1 MKPTM
6 KRIAVVLS
14 CLLFTPFFALVEAQT
29 ATSASTNPPPD
40 HLSASPDNMRVL
52 RDLPYVSNG
61 EPRQKLDLYLPNT
74 PGPARPLVIFIHG
87 GAWRAGSKENNPAKF
102 LVPSGY
108 VVASINYRFTQ
119 DAKFPAQIEDC
130 KSAIRWL
137 RAHAAEYGIDPRR
150 IGVWG
155 ASAGGHLVALL
166 GVTGQTKDFDQGEN
180 LDQSSAVQCVVDWY
194 GPTDFLTHK
203 QVIEPKY
210 GNSSVEQLL
219 GGSVKD
225 HPDAARKASPFYH
238 VTKAAAPFLIMH
250 GEQDPLVEVQQSQL
264 LNDALKQAGVEST
277 LEVIL
282 GAKHGG
288 PEFTTP
294 ERRKT
299 IMEFLDKHLKPAG
312 IDFDPKKSSL

>member
-1 MKPTM
+1 M
-6 KRIAVVLS
+6 KRAALLLIFLALS
-14 CLLFTPFFALVEAQT
+14 SLMEAQT
-29 ATSASTNPPPD
+29 VTSSPSNPPPN
-40 HLSASPDNMRVL
+40 HLSASPDNLRVL

-61 EPRQKLDLYLPNT
+61 GPLQKLDLYLPNT

-166 GVTGQTKDFDQGEN
+166 GVTGQTKDFDKGEN
-180 LDQSSAVQCVVDWY
+180 LDQSSAVQCVVDWF

-203 QVIEPKY
+203 NNIEAKY

-219 GGSVKD
+219 GGTVKD
-225 HPDAARKASPFYH
+225 HPDAARKASPLYY
-238 VTKAAAPFLIMH
+238 VTKDAAPFLIMQ
-250 GEQDPLVEVQQSQL
+250 GEQDPLVEVKQSQL
-264 LNDALKQAGVEST
+264 MNDALKQAGVEST
-277 LEVIL
+277 LEVIP

-299 IMEFLDKHLKPAG
+299 ILKFFGKHLTGASFGQSLAPSKP
-312 IDFDPKKSSL
+312 D

>member
-29 ATSASTNPPPD
+29 ATSASTNPPPA
-40 HLSASPDNMRVL
+40 HLSVSPDNMRVL

-61 EPRQKLDLYLPNT
+61 NPQQKLDLYLPKT
-74 PGPARPLVIFIHG
+74 SGPARPLVVFIHG
-87 GAWRAGSKENNPAKF
+87 GAWREGTKTHNPAAF
-102 LVPSGY
+102 LVPFGY
-108 VVASINYRFTQ
+108 VAASINYRFTQ
-119 DAKFPAQIEDC
+119 DAIFPAQIEDC

-137 RAHAAEYGIDPRR
+137 RAHASEYGIDPKR

-166 GVTGQTKDFDQGEN
+166 GVTGQTKDFDKGEN
-180 LDQSSAVQCVVDWY
+180 LDQSSAVQCVVDWF
-194 GPTDFLTHK
+194 GPTEFLTHK
-203 QVIEPKY
+203 KNIVAKF

-219 GGSVKD
+219 GGTVKD
-225 HPDAARKASPFYH
+225 HPDAARKASPFYY
-238 VTKAAAPFLIMH
+238 VTKDAAPFLIMH
-250 GEQDPLVEVQQSQL
+250 GELDPLVEVKQSQL
-264 LNDALKQAGVEST
+264 INDALKTVGVECT
-277 LEVIL
+277 LEVIP

-294 ERRKT
+294 ERQKA
-299 IMEFLDKHLKPAG
+299 IFEFFGKHLTNASYGSPQ
-312 IDFDPKKSSL
+312 

>member
-1 MKPTM
+1 MKHT
-6 KRIAVVLS
+6 VVLFIF
-14 CLLFTPFFALVEAQT
+14 LTFASLVEAQT
-29 ATSASTNPPPD
+29 ATYTSTNSPLNQ
-40 HLSASPDNMRVL
+40 LSATPDNMRVL

-61 EPRQKLDLYLPNT
+61 GPLQKLDLYLPNT
-74 PGPARPLVIFIHG
+74 PGPARPLVVFIHG

-137 RAHAAEYGIDPRR
+137 RAHAAEYGIDSRR

-166 GVTGQTKDFDQGEN
+166 GVTGQTKEFDQGEN
-180 LDQSSAVQCVVDWY
+180 LDQSSAVQCVVDWF

-203 QVIEPKY
+203 QVIEAKY

-219 GGSVKD
+219 GGTVKD
-225 HPDAARKASPFYH
+225 HPDTARKASPLYY
-238 VTKAAAPFLIMH
+238 VTKDAAPFLIMH
-250 GEQDPLVEVQQSQL
+250 GELDPLVEVKQSQL
-264 LNDALKQAGVEST
+264 INDALKTVGVECT
-277 LEVIL
+277 LEVIP

-288 PEFTTP
+288 TEFTTP

-299 IMEFLDKHLKPAG
+299 IFEFFGKHLTNASFGSPQ
-312 IDFDPKKSSL
+312 